1 MKIGSNEAAAPH
13 ATSRAEPAQNLKS
26 LTSEILQK
34 S

>member
-1 MKIGSNEAAAPH
+1 LKIGSTDLAAPH
-13 ATSRAEPAQNLKS
+13 ATSRGDSASNLKP

>member
-1 MKIGSNEAAAPH
+1 MNIGSTDLAAPH
-13 ATSRAEPAQNLKS
+13 ATYRGEPAQNLKP